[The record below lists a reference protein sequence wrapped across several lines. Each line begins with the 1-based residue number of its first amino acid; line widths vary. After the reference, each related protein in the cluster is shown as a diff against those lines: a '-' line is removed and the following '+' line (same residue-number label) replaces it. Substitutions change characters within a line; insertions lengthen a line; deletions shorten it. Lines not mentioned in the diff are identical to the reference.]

1 MCQMEYLANEKIVLI
16 STKVTQFYSEPIMVV
31 GRRGNQIFRLLSGK
45 TILRQLLIQEIRM
58 MMNSV
63 MNLIHLIQMAVL
75 LEKSNRLFL
84 KFSQLIRAPALSLVS
99 F

>member
-1 MCQMEYLANEKIVLI
+1 MCQMEYLANVKTVLI
-16 STKVTQFYSEPIMVV
+16 SRKVTQFYFKQTMVV
-31 GRRGNQIFRLLSGK
+31 EKRGNQTFRLSSGK
-45 TILRQLLIQEIRM
+45 TILRQLLIREIRM

-63 MNLIHLIQMAVL
+63 MNLIHLIQMAVQ
-75 LEKSNRLFL
+75 LEKSNRLYL

>member
-1 MCQMEYLANEKIVLI
+1 MEYLANEKIVLI
-16 STKVTQFYSEPIMVV
+16 STKVTQFYSKPIMVV
-31 GRRGNQIFRLLSGK
+31 ERRGNQIFRLSSGK